1 MRTFFEQ
8 IGYEIENRSTIELAR
23 LLTKV
28 NIDPVTF
35 FVRAFA
41 GTTREAE
48 VLEWY
53 NENKHLYD
61 EWDAAQ
67 QQGQQQQGQQQAQQ
81 NPQEWMKAL
90 TLLQQDGILDANTIK
105 QAVQAIQQRQQQA
118 QQGQQ
123 GQQTPQQ
130 GQQQPQG
137 QQQQPQQG
145 QQTQQPQ
152 VQQG

>member
-41 GTTREAE
+41 GTSREAE

-123 GQQTPQQ
+123 TQQQ
-130 GQQQPQG
+130 G
-137 QQQQPQQG
+137 QQQPQQG
-145 QQTQQPQ
+145 QQTGQAQPQQAQQQPQ
-152 VQQG
+152 QG